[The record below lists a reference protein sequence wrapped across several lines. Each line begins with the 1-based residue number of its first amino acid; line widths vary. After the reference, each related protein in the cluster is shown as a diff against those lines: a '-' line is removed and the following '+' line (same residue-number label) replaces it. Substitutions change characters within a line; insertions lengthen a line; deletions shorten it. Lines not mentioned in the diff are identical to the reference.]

1 MSTPK
6 EILEQIIPGKLKAKP
21 DKVKAVNAVVNFD
34 ITGPTGGQWT
44 LDCTTEAVPVTA
56 GNDPAAKV
64 TVVMTDTDFVSLI
77 AGQLNAQMAFLT
89 GKLKV
94 KGDMGTALKLG
105 NIL

>member
-6 EILEQIIPGKLKAKP
+6 EILEQIIPEKLKAKP
-21 DKVKAVNAVVNFD
+21 EKIKAVNAVVNFD

-44 LDCTTEAVPVTA
+44 LDCTTESVPVKP
-56 GNDPAAKV
+56 GNDPVAKV
-64 TVVMTDTDFVSLI
+64 TVVMSDTDFVGLI

>member
-6 EILEQIIPGKLKAKP
+6 EILEQKIPEKLKAKP
-21 DKVKAVNAVVNFD
+21 DKVKTVNALVNFD
-34 ITGPTGGQWT
+34 ISGPTGGQWT
-44 LDCTTEAVPVTA
+44 LDCTSADACVKA

-64 TVVMTDTDFVSLI
+64 TVLMTDSDFVSLI
-77 AGQLNAQMAFLT
+77 DGKLNAQMAFLT

>member
-1 MSTPK
+1 MATPK
-6 EILEQIIPGKLKAKP
+6 EILENLIPTKLKAKP
-21 DKVKAVNAVVNFD
+21 EKVQAVNAVINFD
-34 ITGPTGGQWT
+34 ISGPDGGQWT
-44 LDCTTEAVPVTA
+44 LDCTQPSVPVKV

-64 TVVMTDTDFVSLI
+64 TVFISDSNFTDLI
-77 AGQLNAQMAFLT
+77 AGKLNAQMAFLT

>member
-6 EILEQIIPGKLKAKP
+6 EILEQKIPEKIKAKP
-21 DKVKAVNAVVNFD
+21 DKAKAVNAIVNFD

-44 LDCTTEAVPVTA
+44 LDCTQPDAPVKT

-64 TVVMTDTDFVSLI
+64 TVVMSDADFVSLV